1 MAKKSLSINLF
12 GACIVKSSDA
22 SKYEIT
28 SPKHRALIVLLATA
42 PYGRRTRSFLQECLW
57 ATACYDTGRQS
68 LRRALS
74 DLRKQMGD
82 DFDHLISTNN
92 TDVSLDV
99 SRVQFLGA
107 PGSGLFLEGLDL
119 REELFNKW
127 LTSIRQNPSQLAS
140 LFSPSRQSLLARAV
154 PAVTILP
161 FRQILG
167 DPQLGLLSDWMA
179 EEVSRTLSRSN
190 LIAVISH
197 ASSRAFGSR
206 LVDIGQVSNQLGVDY
221 CLTGTMRNVG
231 DILICDADFIDV
243 ATGRILWTRNFQG
256 KLHDFMAV
264 ASKGVAEI
272 AGAIGRAIAENGM
285 AYVQQKPLEE
295 LDDQHLLIAAAELM
309 HRPTLNNFAKANKLI
324 DRAIERMPSFAE
336 VHAWKGKWHILKVF
350 NNWSEKPE
358 KDTQLA
364 IDCTA
369 RALDLNPDNAFC
381 LTIDGFAHNNLLKRL
396 DIASERYDLALAN
409 NPNES
414 LSWLLKGT
422 LHAFRDEADDA
433 LTATDQAMKLSPI
446 DPFSYFYDSLNAS
459 AHLAGGHYEKALML
473 ADRSLE
479 KNDRHLS
486 TIRARLTALHYL
498 GRDED
503 ARVCA
508 KELMRKQPD
517 CTVQN
522 YLDGHPSGDFKLG
535 KSVAEAMK
543 ASGIPQGL

>member
-1 MAKKSLSINLF
+1 MAKKSLHINLF
-12 GACIVKSSDA
+12 GACIVKSSDD

-127 LTSIRQNPSQLAS
+127 LTSMRQNPSQLAS

-197 ASSRAFGSR
+197 ASSRAFGSQ

-350 NNWSEKPE
+350 NNWSEKPA
-358 KDTQLA
+358 KDTQSA

-473 ADRSLE
+473 ADRSLQ

-503 ARVCA
+503 ACDCA
-508 KELMRKQPD
+508 RELMRKQPD